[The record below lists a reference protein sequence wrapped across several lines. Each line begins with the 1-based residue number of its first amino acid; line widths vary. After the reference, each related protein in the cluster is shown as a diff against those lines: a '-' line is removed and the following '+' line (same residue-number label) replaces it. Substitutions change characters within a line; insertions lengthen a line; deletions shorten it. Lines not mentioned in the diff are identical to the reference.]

1 MPPRRSPL
9 GALLHRERLQPK
21 RPRGS
26 EHRREQ
32 APGPRPPK
40 PTTPTTLTLTL
51 TRSSAADPH
60 PNPNPSPSP
69 NVPLTLTP
77 TRSSAS
83 PWTRRRRLPPGGV
96 SAEGP
101 HCHSEVPP
109 PTPSLPC
116 RLRMRHSTRVVM
128 GLHESDPLTVQV
140 VQCSPSRLVID
151 HLSEICVRVPVRSG
165 HTRRDS
171 TVSGATRVVSRDR
184 SRAPRRRDPT
194 PESRDARDEREF
206 VPRVLPRESEQRD
219 IR

>member
-1 MPPRRSPL
+1 MPPHRSPL

-21 RPRGS
+21 RPRGA

-83 PWTRRRRLPPGGV
+83 PWTRRRRPPPGGV

-171 TVSGATRVVSRDR
+171 TVSGATRVETAREPR
-184 SRAPRRRDPT
+184 ETQYPRAERR
-194 PESRDARDEREF
+194 ES
-206 VPRVLPRESEQRD
+206 VPRVPRHREWRERAA
-219 IR
+219 R